1 MHLLKIKLQRVQ
13 RDTACLQEIFEN
25 FSNFKCFLK
34 IHMCDTMYDKL
45 CINPGYLSK
54 RVERQKGKKI
64 VNG

>member
-13 RDTACLQEIFEN
+13 RDTAWLQEIFEN